1 MSVRLEPLR
10 SPADEAG
17 GLRAPLYE
25 LEARPAV
32 PPAMTCNWCDRS
44 MAAYI
49 AIPGERPS
57 QACGKHLEK
66 LEPLVMLRALE
77 VGLV

>member
-1 MSVRLEPLR
+1 MSVRLELIR

-32 PPAMTCNWCDRS
+32 PPAMSCNWCARPI
-44 MAAYI
+44 AAYI
-49 AIPGERPS
+49 SIPGERS
-57 QACGKHLEK
+57 LLACAKHLEQ
-66 LEPLVMLRALE
+66 LEPLVRLRALE